1 MSEPA
6 ARPARD
12 RPLTSPLF
20 LMGVAL
26 SLGACG
32 GLRPTAVSPEEIP
45 ELESRLAEEPGNADL
60 TLRYAA
66 ALFSAGQ
73 CDTARAVALNGSA
86 MKPRSALAPLVIGQC
101 FERDGEYDQAVAV
114 YRRYLATHADQRGAP
129 AVRAREMLAVRSRA
143 NQRARTALLREA
155 ALARQPTDPQTIAVL
170 PLDIV
175 GDSSYQPLSRGLA
188 QMLTSDLALL
198 QRFRLVERLQVNAL
212 LNEMRLAEV
221 GQVDLATA
229 ARVGRLLQ
237 AGRMVQ
243 GLATIPPE
251 GEVRLEASVVRAT
264 GEVTAPEASAG
275 RLRDLL
281 QMEKEIVVGIANQ
294 LGYVLSQAERRM
306 ILENGTQNLT
316 AFLAYSRGL
325 LAEDL
330 GDYSAAAAHF
340 ADAVRADP
348 GFSQAREQ
356 YQANAAAS
364 DVQQATAGEV
374 TTVANETVPEPDAVG
389 EQIADAV
396 SSTVGDLAAT
406 QSEQTSV
413 TGTTQTTQQAGETS
427 AAQPPPTT
435 TAQGTSTTATGTI
448 RIVFRL
454 P

>member
-6 ARPARD
+6 ARPAKD

-45 ELESRLAEEPGNADL
+45 GLESRLAEEPGNADL

-101 FERDGEYDQAVAV
+101 FERDREYDQAAAV
-114 YRRYLATHADQRGAP
+114 YRRYLAAYADQRGAP
-129 AVRAREMLAVRSRA
+129 AVRAREMLAMRNRA
-143 NQRARTALLREA
+143 NERARTALQREA
-155 ALARQPTDPQTIAVL
+155 ALAGQPADPQTIAVL

-294 LGYVLSQAERRM
+294 LGYVLSEAERRM

-330 GDYSAAAAHF
+330 GDYSAAAA
-340 ADAVRADP
+340 P
-348 GFSQAREQ
+348 
-356 YQANAAAS
+356 

-374 TTVANETVPEPDAVG
+374 TTVADEAVPEPDAVV

-406 QSEQTSV
+406 QAEQTSV

-435 TAQGTSTTATGTI
+435 TAEGTPTTATGTI